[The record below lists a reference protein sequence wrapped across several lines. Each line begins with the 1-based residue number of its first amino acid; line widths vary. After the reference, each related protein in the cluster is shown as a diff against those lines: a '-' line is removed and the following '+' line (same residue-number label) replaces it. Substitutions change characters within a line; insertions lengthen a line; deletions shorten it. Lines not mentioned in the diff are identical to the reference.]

1 MPHNKPQMYDNEECF
16 NLHTKNE
23 DEKKINPK
31 KVFKGYT
38 APKGKKKSTVPK
50 GYHKMPD
57 GSLMKGVKHPKGRKG
72 SKDKK
77 GKY

>member
-38 APKGKKKSTVPK
+38 APKGKKKKCPK
-50 GYHKMPD
+50 G
-57 GSLMKGVKHPKGRKG
+57 HPICTCPSKGRKG